1 MHLTHLPLVPH
12 ICVSESGQHVYYW
25 CVQCFDT
32 DNSVQYILMSLFSNK
47 QHPCKK
53 ESAKT
58 RKGFILETHFRLN
71 IANGHDDNGLINC
84 IVTSHERNGIS
95 NYRPF
100 EIFVLQLVKVCIK
113 ESIKATHSWSFVKEI
128 HQLRWFPITKGQTQ
142 KGRLCGLSFHVLT
155 S

>member
-12 ICVSESGQHVYYW
+12 ICVSESGQHVYHW

-53 ESAKT
+53 ELAKT
-58 RKGFILETHFRLN
+58 RKGFISETHFRLN
-71 IANGHDDNGLINC
+71 IANGHNDNGWINC
-84 IVTSHERNGIS
+84 IVTSHERHGIL

-100 EIFVLQLVKVCIK
+100 ESLFYSLFKFVSK
-113 ESIKATHSWSFVKEI
+113 KASK
-128 HQLRWFPITKGQTQ
+128 LRIPGPLWRKSTSYGGFPSQRAKYKRVGYAD
-142 KGRLCGLSFHVLT
+142 
-155 S
+155 